1 MGAAA
6 AAVCPL
12 VSARAL
18 VAILVGVLIVLA
30 LAAFGLAAALTGTL
44 DPEQRDSVARI
55 LLGVSGALVLWSV
68 LVLVVLNIR
77 IVGPLRR
84 MSRGL
89 SYLAGNGSFA
99 HPLADEPGRELADIV
114 GAVNAMQDAYLA
126 NDEELRDTAALLED
140 VTSRDPLT
148 QLVNRRTAVE
158 TLEREMRRSR
168 RNGMPLSILVVD
180 VDDLARVNDVEGF
193 AAGDRMLNEIAAA
206 ASADLR
212 ATDLVARWGGDEIL
226 AVLVDTNLAGAEHV
240 AVGMQAR
247 ILESQAHK
255 ARPATVSIGVA
266 AFDGRETVR
275 ADEFCAYA
283 EAAVHKAK
291 GVGGNRVEVAR

>member
-1 MGAAA
+1 M
-6 AAVCPL
+6 
-12 VSARAL
+12 SARTLVVVFGGMLLILAL
-18 VAILVGVLIVLA
+18 AVLVLAASQTGTLEPALEEDLARILVGVSGGLVLW
-30 LAAFGLAAALTGTL
+30 TIMTL
-44 DPEQRDSVARI
+44 I
-55 LLGVSGALVLWSV
+55 LLGTR
-68 LVLVVLNIR
+68 VVR
-77 IVGPLRR
+77 PLRR

-89 SYLAGNGSFA
+89 TYLAGNGSFA
-99 HPLADEPGRELADIV
+99 HPLGDEPGRELADIV
-114 GAVNAMQDAYLA
+114 AAVNSLQVAYLA
-126 NDEELRDTAALLED
+126 NDEELRDTSALLED

-148 QLVNRRTAVE
+148 QLVNRRAAVE

-180 VDDLARVNDVEGF
+180 VDDLSRVNDVEGF
-193 AAGDRMLNEIAAA
+193 AAGDRMINDIAAA

-240 AVGMQAR
+240 ALGMRTR
-247 ILESQAHK
+247 ILESQVHK

-291 GVGGNRVEVAR
+291 SAGGDRVEITR